1 MMLLGGGISGRGR
14 AELAAV
20 LGSGRRFVTPSD
32 VARALGVDADT
43 AAKKLARWAEDGWV
57 RRVRRGLYI
66 GVPVDAANPSAW
78 SEDALVVA
86 AEVWN
91 PCYFTGWTAAQH
103 WALTEQVF
111 RTTVLKTSE
120 RVRAATATLLDQDY
134 LVGHV
139 EQDMLTWGLKSEW
152 RDGVRLRFADPARTV
167 VDILDRPKLG
177 GGIRHGAEVLGGYLD
192 EHDPM
197 LLVAAGDQL
206 GNRAVFKRLGYLVEV
221 LGLDQPVL
229 QAACEERVSSGISSL
244 DPDGPSGGR
253 RAMKWGLRVNVTV
266 VQEGAS

>member
-1 MMLLGGGISGRGR
+1 MMLRAAGISGRGR
-14 AELAAV
+14 AELATV
-20 LGSGRRFVTPSD
+20 LGSGRRFVTPTD
-32 VARALGVDADT
+32 VVGALGVDADT

-86 AEVWN
+86 AEVWS
-91 PCYFTGWTAAQH
+91 PCYFTGWTAAHH

-120 RVRAATATLLDQDY
+120 RVRAATVNLLDHEY

-139 EQDMLTWGLKSEW
+139 ESDLLTWGLKTEW
-152 RDGVRLRFADPARTV
+152 QDGVRLRFADPARTV

-177 GGIRHGAEVLGGYLD
+177 GGIRHGAEVLGAYLD

-197 LLVAAGDQL
+197 LLVAAGDRL
-206 GNRAVFKRLGYLVEV
+206 GNRAVFKRLGYLVEA

-229 QAACEERVSSGISSL
+229 QSVCEERVSSGISSL